1 MFWGEEKYT
10 FLFPQNLA
18 VAFLSPVKIGSDVLF
33 PLKVFTP
40 ELNWRVSDDSVT
52 VLSKDKMYR
61 FWKAF
66 HKSLEEFVPF
76 HVCTFILKLS
86 SENTFRSWELYS
98 RGGKLGHLVFQT
110 DRNSGKV
117 IW

>member
-1 MFWGEEKYT
+1 M
-10 FLFPQNLA
+10 
-18 VAFLSPVKIGSDVLF
+18 KIGSELVS

-52 VLSKDKMYR
+52 LLSKDKMYS

-76 HVCTFILKLS
+76 HVRTFVLKLS
-86 SENTFRSWELYS
+86 SENTFWS
-98 RGGKLGHLVFQT
+98 
-110 DRNSGKV
+110 
-117 IW
+117 